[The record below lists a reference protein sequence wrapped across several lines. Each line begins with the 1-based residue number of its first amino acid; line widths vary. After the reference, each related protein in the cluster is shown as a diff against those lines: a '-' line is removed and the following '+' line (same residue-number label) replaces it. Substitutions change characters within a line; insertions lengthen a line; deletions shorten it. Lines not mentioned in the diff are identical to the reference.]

1 MIQWGLEVEMPGAL
15 SEDLRERVVAA
26 WEAGEGTQEEVAKR
40 FGVGVA
46 SLVRWVRLKRDTG
59 SLSPRPRPGRAPLL
73 TAEDREVFARIC
85 AEQVDATQQE
95 LADALAAA
103 GGPTVSPF
111 TIARELKRLGWT
123 RKKNAPSGRG

>member
-1 MIQWGLEVEMPGAL
+1 MSGAL
-15 SEDLRERVVAA
+15 SVDLRERAVAA

-46 SLVRWVRLKRDTG
+46 SVVRWVRLKRDTG
-59 SLSPRPRPGRAPLL
+59 SLAPRPRPGRAPTL
-73 TAEDREVFARIC
+73 TAADRELYARLC
-85 AEQVDATQQE
+85 AERVDATQQE

-103 GGPTVSPF
+103 GGPSVSPF

-123 RKKNAPSGRG
+123 RKKNAPSDRG